1 MIDEKLVIP
10 GLVALKEDYLMC
22 RCDVNLAV
30 IDRAIELLK
39 EKDNL
44 ILELQKRLEKYCVK
58 D

>member
-10 GLVALKEDYLMC
+10 GLAALKEEYLMC
-22 RCDVNLAV
+22 RCSVNSAV

-44 ILELQKRLEKYCVK
+44 ILELQKRLENHCVK
-58 D
+58 E

>member
-10 GLVALKEDYLMC
+10 GLAALKEDYLMC
-22 RCDVNLAV
+22 RCGVNSAV

-44 ILELQKRLEKYCVK
+44 ILELQKRLENYCVK
-58 D
+58 Y